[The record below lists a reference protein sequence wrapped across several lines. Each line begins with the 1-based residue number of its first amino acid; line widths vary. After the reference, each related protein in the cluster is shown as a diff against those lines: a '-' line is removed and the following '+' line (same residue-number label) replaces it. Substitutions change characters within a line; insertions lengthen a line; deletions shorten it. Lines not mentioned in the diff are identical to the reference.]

1 MCSPLALGVMSAVG
15 SGMAAYGQYQAG
27 QTEKAI
33 GDYNANVRQVQAQE
47 VTQQGMVAVDQQRA
61 RVRQIEGQQITQAAA
76 GGAVAGS
83 GTFADLGAET
93 AQYGE
98 MDAQNIRLNALKQA
112 WGLNAEAG
120 IQRMEGNLGAQSGT
134 WNAMGGLLTGG
145 VRAYSTYKTAAAAGW

>member
-1 MCSPLALGVMSAVG
+1 MCDVATAVGVASAVG
-15 SGMAAYGQYQAG
+15 AGMSAYGQYQAG
-27 QTEKAI
+27 QTQKAL

-61 RVRQIEGQQITQAAA
+61 RVRQVLGEQSVQAAA

-83 GTFADLGAET
+83 GTFADLGTET

-98 MDAQNIRLNALKQA
+98 MDAQNLRLNALKQA

-120 IQRMEGNLGAQSGT
+120 IQRMEGDLGAKSGT
-134 WNAMGGLLTGG
+134 FNALGGLLTGG
-145 VRAYSTYKTAAAAGW
+145 VRAYSAYKMAAGW